1 MLAAPTNNKAGKKMK
16 NNTLALAVVLALSG
30 CSAPPLGDLQ
40 ANLKALA
47 MAIFASTAQ
56 TALREALN
64 RYEEGDY
71 AAAEESLQ
79 EALQH
84 GLEPGDQVVAH
95 KHLAFIHCA
104 TGRMQECRAQ
114 FQLALRANPGVDLD
128 PAEAGHPAWGPVF
141 RSLAR

>member
-1 MLAAPTNNKAGKKMK
+1 MK
-16 NNTLALAVVLALSG
+16 SNTLAIVVVIALAG
-30 CSAPPLGDLQ
+30 CSAAPLGQLE

-47 MAIFASTAQ
+47 MAIFASKGQ

-64 RYEEGDY
+64 RYEDGEY
-71 AAAEESLQ
+71 AAAEERLQ
-79 EALQH
+79 RALEH

-95 KHLAFIHCA
+95 KHLAFIQCA

-114 FQLALRANPGVDLD
+114 FQLALRANPGTDLE

>member
-1 MLAAPTNNKAGKKMK
+1 MLAAPTNNNKAGKMK
-16 NNTLALAVVLALSG
+16 NNTLAIAVVLALAG
-30 CSAPPLGDLQ
+30 CSAPPPGDLQ
-40 ANLKALA
+40 ATLKALA
-47 MAIFASTAQ
+47 MAIFSSKGQA
-56 TALREALN
+56 ALREALH
-64 RYEEGDY
+64 RYEDGDY
-71 AAAEESLQ
+71 TAAEESLQ
-79 EALQH
+79 KALEH

-114 FQLALRANPGVDLD
+114 FQLALRANPGTDLE

>member
-1 MLAAPTNNKAGKKMK
+1 MK

-30 CSAPPLGDLQ
+30 CSAPPLGDLV

-47 MAIFASTAQ
+47 MAILASKAQ

-64 RYEEGDY
+64 RYEDGDY
-71 AAAEESLQ
+71 ASAEDSLQ
-79 EALQH
+79 KALEH

-114 FQLALRANPGVDLD
+114 FQLALRANPGIDLD

>member
-1 MLAAPTNNKAGKKMK
+1 MLAAPTNNNKAGKMK
-16 NNTLALAVVLALSG
+16 NNTLAIAVVLALSG

-47 MAIFASTAQ
+47 MAVFSSKGQ

-64 RYEEGDY
+64 RYEDGDY

-79 EALQH
+79 RALEH

-95 KHLAFIHCA
+95 KHLAFIQCA
-104 TGRMQECRAQ
+104 AGRMQQCRAQ
-114 FQLALRANPGVDLD
+114 FQLALRANPGTDLD